1 MFSQLKCH
9 SNCEPLV
16 PMVIPAAT
24 ILPTSQFRHLYI
36 SIEGVG
42 DFFLVPIFIPKAVI
56 LPCVIFDISYISTKG
71 IGDIFQI
78 DLDNVFVDLAF
89 KGIIKFFATHYKS
102 LKMKSYVLC
111 LVLNNS
117 KLK

>member
-9 SNCEPLV
+9 SSCEPLV

-24 ILPTSQFRHLYI
+24 ILPMCQFRHLYI

-42 DFFLVPIFIPKAVI
+42 DFFLVSMFIPAAVI
-56 LPCVIFDISYISTKG
+56 LPCVISDISYISTKG

-78 DLDNVFVDLAF
+78 DLEIVFVDLAF
-89 KGIIKFFATHYKS
+89 RGIIKFFATHYKS
-102 LKMKSYVLC
+102 FEDEIICFMFSFK
-111 LVLNNS
+111 
-117 KLK
+117 